1 MRLTQLQSRAFII
14 VAACA
19 ILAANVPARATTTI
33 WNLSPPSS
41 GFWVD
46 SENWNPQQVP
56 GPQDDAIIDNGGTA
70 VIGQG
75 DPRQDANTVT
85 IGSALAASGT
95 LKIQGGI
102 LVVEH
107 TLDLGYQDNTT
118 ATLEV
123 SGDAQLDV
131 LGTGFTGGQ
140 GGLLAASTSA
150 GTAGIED
157 RDGNGIADGC
167 DLLRMLDEM
176 GVTDQVD
183 PATLER
189 LQAQCTG
196 LSIAR

>member
-118 ATLEV
+118 AK
-123 SGDAQLDV
+123 
-131 LGTGFTGGQ
+131 

-176 GVTDQVD
+176 GVTDRID